1 MAREIASVKIEEE
14 VGGGGA
20 IVIIIIASAAKD
32 NGGGRE
38 AAVNEAG
45 VDLWEA
51 CVARQLAK
59 VRVRH
64 NGSV

>member
-1 MAREIASVKIEEE
+1 MIASVKIKEE

-20 IVIIIIASAAKD
+20 GIISVIAGRAAKD
-32 NGGGRE
+32 DGGGRE
-38 AAVNEAG
+38 AAVNEAR

-59 VRVRH
+59 VRMRH
-64 NGSV
+64 DGSV